1 MIYLIAATP
10 SWSQNPLN
18 FIWITLGIIAIG
30 LLSGLISTY
39 FQEKKFFTK
48 SLEKNLQ
55 IGIFTVLFAIAPAM
69 VAFPLSL
76 LINGGGFLQDW
87 QVFCLF
93 YLLLFGFSLP
103 ITYLLSSGIKDN
115 D

>member
-18 FIWITLGIIAIG
+18 FIWITLGIIGIG
-30 LLSGLISTY
+30 LLVGLISTY
-39 FQEKKFFTK
+39 LHGKNIFTGV
-48 SLEKNLQ
+48 LEKNLQ
-55 IGIFTVLFAIAPAM
+55 IGVLTVFFAAMPAM

-76 LINGGGFLQDW
+76 LINGGFFLPDW
-87 QVFCLF
+87 LVFCLF
-93 YLLLFGFSLP
+93 FLLVFIFSLP
-103 ITYLLSSGIKDN
+103 ITYFLSSEGKGN